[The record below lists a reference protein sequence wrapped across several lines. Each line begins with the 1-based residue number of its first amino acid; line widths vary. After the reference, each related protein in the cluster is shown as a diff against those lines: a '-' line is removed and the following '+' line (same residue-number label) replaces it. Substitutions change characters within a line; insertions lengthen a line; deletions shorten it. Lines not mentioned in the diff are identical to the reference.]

1 MQRPVVIVIESLKKR
16 KAGVHRQVPVPPE
29 LLNTLDMVHG
39 MKFTEWTRD
48 DRLRHPVFLRIR
60 ADKKA
65 DEVVR

>member
-60 ADKKA
+60 AEKKA